1 MVRTL
6 QILALGVGFALG
18 ASALGAAAVD
28 RLEVRIVTGSLGAPA
43 GGYVELRLHGA
54 GRAERRLSL
63 AGDAPWPAG
72 STRTISVPLAD
83 PLDPDAVT
91 RFGIYYRA
99 ASGASRSAWEIASAD
114 VFALSADRRERP
126 LGATIHGVIPREGEI
141 ASLEA
146 GASPLACRTDADCDD
161 GRVCNGRER
170 CDPGARNANAR
181 GCVAGS
187 PLVCPTNQVC
197 MEGRGCH
204 GIDGFTPRTSNGDA
218 IGATAAPA
226 ATESTEAAT
235 PSKGEATQTCDGR
248 NVLLS
253 QPGSSP
259 RVVHCPAGTEC
270 VPQPNGTGTCAPV
283 H

>member
-1 MVRTL
+1 MLRTL
-6 QILALGVGFALG
+6 QILALSAGFAIG

-28 RLEVRIVTGSLGAPA
+28 RLEVRIITGSQGAPA
-43 GGYVELRLHGA
+43 GGYVELRLHEA

-72 STRTISVPLAD
+72 STRTISVPLSE

-99 ASGASRSAWEIASAD
+99 ATGAPRSAWEIASAD

-126 LGATIHGVIPREGEI
+126 LGATIRGVISREGEI
-141 ASLEA
+141 ASVEV
-146 GASPLACRTDADCDD
+146 GASSLACLTDADCDD
-161 GRVCNGRER
+161 GRACNGRER
-170 CDPGARNANAR
+170 CDPRARNANAR

-204 GIDGFTPRTSNGDA
+204 GIDGFTPRAPTGEAVGAS
-218 IGATAAPA
+218 ATATEATDAPA
-226 ATESTEAAT
+226 TARS
-235 PSKGEATQTCDGR
+235 EATQVCDGR

-253 QPGSSP
+253 QPGSPP
-259 RVVHCPAGTEC
+259 RVVKCPAGSEC